1 MIRGAPLDGETRDAL
16 RSRYALL
23 PSRQDALGRTQPG
36 HTNIVPARSSLS
48 GHVGLFH
55 AAFLDIMPVETGQ

>member
-1 MIRGAPLDGETRDAL
+1 M
-16 RSRYALL
+16 RSHRYAPI

-48 GHVGLFH
+48 GHVWPFH
-55 AAFLDIMPVETGQ
+55 AVFLDIVPVETGQ